1 MAMPIA
7 SAEGGAPSSPQKRRV
22 TPAPPAAASMG
33 GGAAAPAAGTA
44 TALRLSD
51 SLPGVEVHVP
61 PSASGGS
68 RLCVLRNRLA
78 GVRDE
83 LAGVDRG
90 IQEKEVL
97 RGKLDEK
104 LVNIDEQL
112 ATPGLSGKDKD
123 HLLAKWR
130 SVDGDKQVSNAALAG
145 LYHDKRRIQ
154 DSLVALELEIRA
166 EEAARS
172 KADTEGP
179 SVLERLVAVRL
190 PDLSAQ
196 YASQQLHGQQ
206 FELRGSDGVVQTLQT
221 CALHNLAPAAGRSTV
236 LVVSGPA
243 GSGKTRVGFEALCRS
258 SGLHGDLLHK
268 LEQSAGCSVLT
279 IPLFIDFNNG
289 FKYVHS
295 VDVDNMDLNLGVRLA
310 ARALRVSVAAVKSD
324 NGGSSEGLEVAE
336 VLTAIAKSALRQA
349 SGAAASPPGVIVLA
363 LHLDEYQFYVQRL
376 MMSRGHSEEEARLC
390 FKDMLSAVNIW
401 ICSASAAVGA
411 KLVFFPVVTGTP
423 VAGLELLLTDKLREV
438 DLSPG
443 RLELQSASALFS
455 DVVSAPARLS
465 HLKETVTDASRNTSE
480 ARNAL
485 GDTDFR
491 PRFVVTLGEAVRD
504 QLLGMADAGREPSP
518 FHADWA
524 AAVHAV
530 VATIDRP
537 TKPWC
542 VEVLA
547 QLALARVPVCL
558 FPPPTREPSL
568 AERVVQEASSVGS
581 AELDAVQGNFRVV
594 RVPLVQLRRWGLT
607 VVLPARLLSQTV
619 CTWQQVEQILGYC
632 LTAALQPGLWS
643 SPPSTRDLFPRA
655 LGSDHLPSQELILDK
670 RRSLYV
676 EETQFISSRTRI
688 ARKQMSVRAR
698 IESGTVVDDV
708 MLTDGVFLTCPG
720 SVAVD
725 IRFSVATRLP
735 GGRNGTL
742 HVFVQTK
749 HTATVRRIGE
759 SAIDEW
765 YRSVNAATKQWRG
778 RKDRVLFVY
787 FSNKAVTDD
796 GAAALGRRRF
806 FEDRPDLLVITL
818 DQLSYVLP
826 DFLMTRILTTEQQS
840 RQEMGRG
847 VRLN

>member
-1 MAMPIA
+1 M
-7 SAEGGAPSSPQKRRV
+7 
-22 TPAPPAAASMG
+22 
-33 GGAAAPAAGTA
+33 
-44 TALRLSD
+44 
-51 SLPGVEVHVP
+51 
-61 PSASGGS
+61 
-68 RLCVLRNRLA
+68 LRNRLA

-90 IQEKEVL
+90 IQEKEAL
-97 RGKLDEK
+97 REKLDEK

-112 ATPGLSGKDKD
+112 ATPGLSAKDKD

-130 SVDGDKQVSNAALAG
+130 SVDGNKQVSNAALAG
-145 LYHDKRRIQ
+145 LYHDKRRIK
-154 DSLVALELEIRA
+154 DSVVALEQEIGA
-166 EEAARS
+166 EETARS
-172 KADTEGP
+172 KADTRGP
-179 SVLERLVAVRL
+179 SVLERLEAVRL

-196 YASQQLHGQQ
+196 YAKQQLHGQQ
-206 FELRGSDGVVQTLQT
+206 FELRGSDGVVHALQT

-258 SGLHGDLLHK
+258 SGIRGDLLHK
-268 LEQSAGCSVLT
+268 LEQTARCSVLT

-289 FKYVHS
+289 FKYVGD
-295 VDVDNMDLNLGVRLA
+295 VDGDNMDLNLGVRLA
-310 ARALRVSVAAVKSD
+310 ARALRVSAATVKSD
-324 NGGSSEGLEVAE
+324 NGGSLAGLEVAE

-349 SGAAASPPGVIVLA
+349 SEAAASSPGVIVLA
-363 LHLDEYQFYVQRL
+363 LHLDEYQYYVQRL
-376 MMSRGHSEEEARLC
+376 MSWRGLSEEEARFC
-390 FKDMLSAVNIW
+390 FKDMLSAVNLW
-401 ICSASAAVGA
+401 VCTASAAVGA
-411 KLVFFPVVTGTP
+411 KLVFFPVVSGTP

-438 DLSPG
+438 TLSPG
-443 RLELQSASALFS
+443 RLELLSASSLFA
-455 DVVSAPARLS
+455 DVVSAPAGLS
-465 HLKETVTDASRNTSE
+465 HLKEPVTDASRNTSE

-504 QLLGMADAGREPSP
+504 QLLGTAVAGREPSP
-518 FHADWA
+518 SHADWA

-542 VEVLA
+542 VVVLA
-547 QLALARVPVCL
+547 QLALGRVPVCL

-568 AERVVQEASSVGS
+568 AERAVQEASSIGAV
-581 AELDAVQGNFRVV
+581 ELDAVQDNFRVV
-594 RVPLVQLRRWGLT
+594 RVPLVELRRWGLT
-607 VVLPARLLSQTV
+607 AVLPARLLSQTV

-655 LGSDHLPSQELILDK
+655 LGSDHLPSLQLILDK
-670 RRSLYV
+670 QRSLYV

-698 IESGTVVDDV
+698 IESNTVFHTV
-708 MLTDGVFLTCPG
+708 MLTEGVFLTCPG
-720 SVAVD
+720 TGAVD

-735 GGRNGTL
+735 EGRDGTL

-749 HTATVRRIGE
+749 HTATARRIGE
-759 SAIDEW
+759 SAVDAW

-787 FSNKAVTDD
+787 FSNKSLTDD

-818 DQLSYVLP
+818 DQLPYCLP
-826 DFLMTRILTTEQQS
+826 DFLVTRILTTEQQS
-840 RQEMGRG
+840 RQGMNTG
-847 VRLN
+847 VRHD